1 MSETKIIFTFNGT
14 DLTILCTPEDKI
26 RDICQKLSIKIETN
40 INSLIFLYG
49 GKSMNMDLRFK
60 EHANSLD
67 RSNNVMR
74 VLAYIK
80 EVDDYICPHCGE
92 KIKIKTEKIDEII
105 SSNNKIQD
113 TIDGIKFNIDNVI
126 KISSVNMVNIQL
138 KNINALLN
146 TINENNKKNN
156 EKLKNL
162 INEHKNKNE
171 FLNKNIIKGIL
182 DINEIN
188 NKIVLFNTKITSGID
203 VYLNNNKINMI
214 QNGELWKIDYNFNK
228 NGKYTFQIIFNNIIT
243 DMKGFFE
250 KCVNIISLDF
260 ENFNTENVTD
270 MGFMFNKCNKLKEIK
285 GINKFNTNKVT
296 NMRRMFQ
303 LCNELEYLDLSSF
316 NTENVTN
323 MSGMFNLCSKLKEIK
338 GINQFLLIK

>member
-14 DLTILCTPEDKI
+14 DLTIHCTPEDKI
-26 RDICQKLSIKIETN
+26 RDICQKLSIKIENN

-49 GKSMNMDLRFK
+49 GKPMNMDLRFK

-74 VLAYIK
+74 VLVYIK
-80 EVDDYICPHCGE
+80 EVDDYICPNCGE

-105 SSNNKIQD
+105 SSNNSIKD

-126 KISSVNMVNIQL
+126 KISSVNMINIQL
-138 KNINALLN
+138 KNIIALLN
-146 TINENNKKNN
+146 NINEDIKKNN

-162 INEHKNKNE
+162 INEHKIKNE

-182 DINEIN
+182 DVNEIN
-188 NKIVLFNTKITSGID
+188 NKIVLFNTKITNGID
-203 VYLNNNKINMI
+203 VYLNNNKIKMI
-214 QNGELWKIDYNFNK
+214 QDGILWKIDYNFNT
-228 NGKYTFQIIFNNIIT
+228 NIKYTFQIVFNNIIT
-243 DMKGFFE
+243 NMNSFFE

-260 ENFNTENVTD
+260 ENFNTQNVTD
-270 MGFMFNKCNKLKEIK
+270 MECMFNQCNKLKEIK

-296 NMRRMFQ
+296 KMNSMFQ
-303 LCNELEYLDLSSF
+303 QCN
-316 NTENVTN
+316 
-323 MSGMFNLCSKLKEIK
+323 K
-338 GINQFLLIK
+338 